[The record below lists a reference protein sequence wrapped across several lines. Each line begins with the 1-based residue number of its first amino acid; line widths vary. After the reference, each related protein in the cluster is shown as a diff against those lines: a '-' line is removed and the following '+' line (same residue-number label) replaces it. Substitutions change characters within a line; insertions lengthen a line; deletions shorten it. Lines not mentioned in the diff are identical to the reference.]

1 MKVKSWLVLTSV
13 LVLFALLLSGCSSID
28 PAKQQ
33 QLQLNVDPILLEPVP
48 EMIEIQ
54 TTNRCSL
61 IPTTELMH
69 KDQ

>member
-1 MKVKSWLVLTSV
+1 MNTKSWLVLTGV
-13 LVLFALLLSGCSSID
+13 LVLFVLLLSGCNSID

-48 EMIEIQ
+48 EMVEIQ
-54 TTNRCSL
+54 TTNKCSS
-61 IPTTELMH
+61 IPTTELLH